1 MGWVEGRWEG
11 GGMKVACILIGRT
24 TSNCLRKL
32 EVAADDVMCKN
43 LSSRIKRSQA
53 RYMGK

>member
-24 TSNCLRKL
+24 TFNCLRKL